1 MTQEARWTR
10 GQPRPPS
17 LAGGS
22 MGCQERRKSSAAY
35 APVRSGGRVQKRE
48 EQQTIKVDERKLKSG
63 IVVEYFCTVGGPT
76 VEQCMEQV
84 MQIAADALARKL
96 A

>member
-1 MTQEARWTR
+1 
-10 GQPRPPS
+10 
-17 LAGGS
+17 
-22 MGCQERRKSSAAY
+22 
-35 APVRSGGRVQKRE
+35 VQKRE
-48 EQQTIKVDERKLKSG
+48 EQQMIKVDERKLKSG
-63 IVVEYFCTVGGPT
+63 IVVEYFCTLGGPT